1 VDVKTQT
8 PDRKKGKIME
18 LVSPLTN
25 RETTIARDLNLNF
38 ERLLTGEKLEPREAL
53 FTLLATARSVGYGE
67 LADLAKAKLREMQ
80 IADNEIREA
89 EESAA
94 IMGMLNT
101 YYKFRSFI
109 AKAGETKLEDYNQ
122 AGLRMTSL
130 ARPALGKVQFE
141 MLAFAVS
148 TVNGCETCVISH
160 ENVLREAGVPPEK
173 IHDLVRIASVVKALK
188 TLSEVAA

>member
-1 VDVKTQT
+1 MEQIKSLLA
-8 PDRKKGKIME
+8 DRD
-18 LVSPLTN
+18 
-25 RETTIARDLNLNF
+25 TTIARDLNLNF
-38 ERLLTGEKLEPREAL
+38 ERLLAGEKLEPKEAAL
-53 FTLLATARSVGYGE
+53 AVLATARSVGYDE
-67 LADLAKAKLREMQ
+67 LAKAARERLRAMEV
-80 IADNEIREA
+80 APEEIREG

-109 AKAGETKLEDYNQ
+109 FKVGEEKQTDYAQ

-130 ARPALGKVQFE
+130 ARPVLGKVQFE

-148 TVNGCETCVISH
+148 IVNGCETCVVSH
-160 ENVLREAGVPPEK
+160 ENVLREAGVPHEK
-173 IHDLVRIASVVKALK
+173 IHELVRIASVVKALK